1 MTKKQKQLKGVSEMK
16 NKENAEQNLEW
27 YQNQSL
33 ETQISLFGNFL
44 EVAKLLANQM
54 LEDEVK
60 EKAGLRYEREK
71 PSSGRYSRWGSNPG
85 SIRVGEEKVK
95 IKVPRMLDNQKKATE
110 SPDSY
115 QKLRSIELPSESL
128 MKRIILG
135 LSQHD
140 YQEVVKMGVES
151 FGLSQSTVS
160 KAFIEESTKAL
171 EEFEKRDLG
180 LYDFIALVIDGK
192 YLSKENTVIALG
204 ITISGEKIPLGFIQ
218 TTTENSNAVKGLLKD
233 LIKRNFKYTQGILTL
248 LDGSKGLRKAVDET
262 FGKYAL
268 VQRCQWHKRENVLSY
283 LSQEHQDQFRGKLQR
298 AYSEPDYEIA
308 KSKLKEIM
316 IELMKINRSAARS
329 LEEGLEETLTI
340 HRLGLVEQLG
350 RSFTTT
356 NLIENLNSQ
365 LKKYIGRV
373 KRWMNSDMRS
383 RWMAT
388 ALLQI
393 ERRMKKVN
401 NYQKL
406 HLLRTALKTELKIKQ
421 QKVA

>member
-1 MTKKQKQLKGVSEMK
+1 MT
-16 NKENAEQNLEW
+16 
-27 YQNQSL
+27 
-33 ETQISLFGNFL
+33 
-44 EVAKLLANQM
+44 
-54 LEDEVK
+54 
-60 EKAGLRYEREK
+60 
-71 PSSGRYSRWGSNPG
+71 
-85 SIRVGEEKVK
+85 
-95 IKVPRMLDNQKKATE
+95 TE
-110 SPDSY
+110 SPESY
-115 QKLRSIELPSESL
+115 QKLRSIDLPSESL
-128 MKRIILG
+128 MTRIILG

-140 YQEVVKMGVES
+140 YQEVVKMGLES
-151 FGLSQSTVS
+151 FGLSQTTVS
-160 KAFIEESTKAL
+160 KAFIEESTKVL

-192 YLSKENTVIALG
+192 YLFKDNSVIALG

-218 TTTENSNAVKGLLKD
+218 TTTENSQAVTGLLKD
-233 LIKRNFKYTQGILTL
+233 LLRRNFKYKEGILTL

-283 LSQEHQDQFRGKLQR
+283 LSQQQQDQYRGKLQR
-298 AYSEPDYEIA
+298 AYSEPDYQIS
-308 KSKLKEIM
+308 KSKLEEITM
-316 IELMKINRSAARS
+316 ELMKINRSTARS

-365 LKKYIGRV
+365 LKIYIGRV
-373 KRWMNSDMRS
+373 KRWMNSDMRN

-393 ERRMKKVN
+393 ERRMRKVN
-401 NYQKL
+401 NYEKL
-406 HLLRTALKTELKIKQ
+406 HLLRSAIKMELKIKQ
-421 QKVA
+421 QKAA

>member
-1 MTKKQKQLKGVSEMK
+1 MK
-16 NKENAEQNLEW
+16 NKENIKQNLQW
-27 YQNQSL
+27 YQSQSI
-33 ETQISLFGNFL
+33 ETQISLFSNYL

-54 LEDEVK
+54 LEDEVR
-60 EKAGLRYEREK
+60 EKAGIRYDREK

-95 IKVPRMLDNQKKATE
+95 IKVPRILDNEKMVTK
-110 SPDSY
+110 SPESY
-115 QKLRSIELPSESL
+115 QKLRQIELPSESL

-140 YQEVVKMGVES
+140 YQEVVKMGIES

-180 LYDFIALVIDGK
+180 LYDFIAIVIDGK

-218 TTTENSNAVKGLLKD
+218 TTTENSTAVKGLLKD

-283 LSQEHQDQFRGKLQR
+283 LSQEQQDQYRGKLQR
-298 AYSEPDYEIA
+298 AYSEPDYQTAI
-308 KSKLKEIM
+308 SRLKEIT

-365 LKKYIGRV
+365 LKKYVGRV

-383 RWMAT
+383 RWMAV

-393 ERRMKKVN
+393 ERRMRKVN
-401 NYQKL
+401 NYEKL
-406 HLLRTALKTELKIKQ
+406 HLLRTALRTELKIKQ
-421 QKVA
+421 NNVA

>member
-1 MTKKQKQLKGVSEMK
+1 MK
-16 NKENAEQNLEW
+16 NKEKVIQNLQW

-33 ETQISLFGNFL
+33 ETQISLFSNYL
-44 EVAKLLANQM
+44 EVAKILANQM
-54 LEDEVK
+54 LEEEVK
-60 EKAGLRYEREK
+60 EKAGERYNREK

-95 IKVPRMLDNQKKATE
+95 IKVPRIHDNQSLVTE
-110 SPDSY
+110 SPGSY
-115 QKLRSIELPSESL
+115 QKLRSIELPSEAL
-128 MKRIILG
+128 MKKIILG

-140 YQEVVKMGVES
+140 YQEVVKMGIES

-180 LYDFIALVIDGK
+180 LYDFIALVLDGK
-192 YLSKENTVIALG
+192 YLSKENIVIALG

-218 TTTENSNAVKGLLKD
+218 TTTENSKAVKGLLKD
-233 LIKRNFKYTQGILTL
+233 LLRRNFKYTEGILAL
-248 LDGSKGLRKAVDET
+248 VDGSKGLRKAIDET

-283 LSQEHQDQFRGKLQR
+283 LSQEHQDQYKGKLQR
-298 AYSEPDYEIA
+298 AYSEPDYKTA
-308 KSKLKEIM
+308 SSKLKEI
-316 IELMKINRSAARS
+316 ITELMKINRSAARS

-365 LKKYIGRV
+365 LKKYLGRV
-373 KRWMNSDMRS
+373 KRWMNSEMRS
-383 RWMAT
+383 RWMAV

-393 ERRMKKVN
+393 EKRMRKVN
-401 NYQKL
+401 NYEKL
-406 HLLRTALKTELKIKQ
+406 HLLRLALKTELKIKQ
-421 QKVA
+421 KKVA

>member
-1 MTKKQKQLKGVSEMK
+1 MK
-16 NKENAEQNLEW
+16 NREKVQQNLDW
-27 YQNQSL
+27 YKNQSV

-44 EVAKLLANQM
+44 EVAKLLANQI

-60 EKAGLRYEREK
+60 EKAGQRYDREK

-95 IKVPRMLDNQKKATE
+95 MKVPRIHDNQKMITE

-160 KAFIEESTKAL
+160 KAFIEESAKAM

-180 LYDFIALVIDGK
+180 YYDFIALVIDGK

-204 ITISGEKIPLGFIQ
+204 ITMSGEKIPLGFIQ
-218 TTTENSNAVKGLLKD
+218 TTTENSTAVKGLLKD

-248 LDGSKGLRKAVDET
+248 LDGSKGLRKAADES
-262 FGKYAL
+262 FGNYAL

-283 LSQEHQDQFRGKLQR
+283 LSQEHQDQYRGRLQR
-298 AYSEPDYEIA
+298 SYSEPDYQTA
-308 KSKLKEIM
+308 KSKLQAIA
-316 IELMKINRSAARS
+316 IELRKINRSAARS
-329 LEEGLEETLTI
+329 LEEGLEETLTL

-350 RSFTTT
+350 VSFTTT

-373 KRWMNSDMRS
+373 KNRMNSDMRS

-393 ERRMKKVN
+393 QRRMRRVN
-401 NYQKL
+401 NYENL
-406 HLLRTALKTELKIKQ
+406 YLLRTALKTELKIKQ
-421 QKVA
+421 KKVA

>member
-1 MTKKQKQLKGVSEMK
+1 MK
-16 NKENAEQNLEW
+16 NKEKVQQNLDW
-27 YQNQSL
+27 YKDQSL

-44 EVAKLLANQM
+44 EVAKLLANQI

-60 EKAGLRYEREK
+60 EKAGQRYDREK
-71 PSSGRYSRWGSNPG
+71 PLEGRYSRWGSNPG

-95 IKVPRMLDNQKKATE
+95 MKVPRIHDNQKSITE

-160 KAFIEESTKAL
+160 KAFIEESSKAM

-180 LYDFIALVIDGK
+180 YYDFIALVIDGK

-204 ITISGEKIPLGFIQ
+204 ITMSGEKIPLGFIQ
-218 TTTENSNAVKGLLKD
+218 TTTENSTAVKGLLKD

-248 LDGSKGLRKAVDET
+248 LDGSTGLRKAVDES

-283 LSQEHQDQFRGKLQR
+283 LSREQQDQYRGRLQR
-298 AYSEPDYEIA
+298 SYSEPDYQTA
-308 KSKLKEIM
+308 KSKLQAIA
-316 IELMKINRSAARS
+316 IELTKINRSAAKS
-329 LEEGLEETLTI
+329 LEEGLEETLTL

-350 RSFTTT
+350 VSFTTT

-365 LKKYIGRV
+365 LKKYLGRV
-373 KRWMNSDMRS
+373 KNWMNSDMRS

-393 ERRMKKVN
+393 QRRMRKVN
-401 NYQKL
+401 NYENL
-406 HLLRTALKTELKIKQ
+406 YLLRTALKTELKIKQ

>member
-1 MTKKQKQLKGVSEMK
+1 MK
-16 NKENAEQNLEW
+16 NKQKTLQNLEW

-33 ETQISLFGNFL
+33 ATQISLFGNFL
-44 EVAKLLANQM
+44 EVAKILANQM
-54 LEDEVK
+54 LEDEIK
-60 EKAGLRYEREK
+60 EKAGERYDREK
-71 PSSGRYSRWGSNPG
+71 PSESRYSRWGSNPG
-85 SIRVGEEKVK
+85 SIRIGEEKVK
-95 IKVPRMLDNQKKATE
+95 IKVPRIHDNQSLTTE
-110 SPDSY
+110 SPESY
-115 QKLRSIELPSESL
+115 LKLRAIELPTESL
-128 MKRIILG
+128 MKKIILG

-180 LYDFIALVIDGK
+180 SYDFIALVIDGK

-204 ITISGEKIPLGFIQ
+204 ITTSGEKIPLGFIQ
-218 TTTENSNAVKGLLKD
+218 TTTENSKAVKGLLKD

-248 LDGSKGLRKAVDET
+248 IDGSKGLRKAIDET

-268 VQRCQWHKRENVLSY
+268 VQRCQWHKRENVISY
-283 LSQEHQDQFRGKLQR
+283 LSQEHQDQYRGKLQR
-298 AYSEPDYEIA
+298 AYSEPDYATA
-308 KSKLKEIM
+308 KSKLKEIEM
-316 IELMKINRSAARS
+316 ELMKINRSAAKS
-329 LEEGLEETLTI
+329 LEEGLEETLTL

-373 KRWMNSDMRS
+373 KNWMNSDMRS

-393 ERRMKKVN
+393 ERRMRKVN
-401 NYQKL
+401 NHKKL
-406 HLLRTALKTELKIKQ
+406 DLLRTALKTELKIKQ
-421 QKVA
+421 QKAA

>member
-1 MTKKQKQLKGVSEMK
+1 MK
-16 NKENAEQNLEW
+16 NKENVAQNLDW
-27 YQNQSL
+27 YLKQSM

-44 EVAKLLANQM
+44 EVAKILANQM
-54 LEDEVK
+54 LEDEIK
-60 EKAGLRYEREK
+60 EKAGERYDREK

-85 SIRVGEEKVK
+85 SIRIGEEKVK
-95 IKVPRMLDNQKKATE
+95 IKVPRIHNNQSLTTE
-110 SPDSY
+110 SPESY

-128 MKRIILG
+128 MKKIILG

-140 YQEVVKMGVES
+140 YQEVVKMGIES

-160 KAFIEESTKAL
+160 KAFIEESSKAL

-204 ITISGEKIPLGFIQ
+204 ITMNGEKIPLGFIQ
-218 TTTENSNAVKGLLKD
+218 TTTENSQAVKGLLKD
-233 LIKRNFKYTQGILTL
+233 LIKRNFKYSEGILTIM
-248 LDGSKGLRKAVDET
+248 DGSKGLRKAIDET

-268 VQRCQWHKRENVLSY
+268 VQRCQWHKRENVISY
-283 LSQEHQDQFRGKLQR
+283 LNQAQQDQYRGKLQR
-298 AYSEPDYEIA
+298 AYSEPDYETA
-308 KSKLKEIM
+308 KSKLKEIEM
-316 IELMKINRSAARS
+316 ELMNINRSAAKS
-329 LEEGLEETLTI
+329 LEEGLEETLSL

-373 KRWMNSDMRS
+373 KNWMNSDMRS

-393 ERRMKKVN
+393 ERRMRKVN
-401 NYQKL
+401 NHKKL
-406 HLLRTALKTELKIKQ
+406 DLLRTALKTELKIKQ
-421 QKVA
+421 RKAA

>member
-1 MTKKQKQLKGVSEMK
+1 MK
-16 NKENAEQNLEW
+16 NKENLQQNLDW
-27 YQNQSL
+27 YKNQSL
-33 ETQISLFGNFL
+33 ETQLSLFSNFL
-44 EVAKLLANQM
+44 EIAKILANQM
-54 LEDEVK
+54 LEEEVK
-60 EKAGLRYEREK
+60 EKAGERYNREK

-95 IKVPRMLDNQKKATE
+95 IKVPRIHDNQSLVTE
-110 SPDSY
+110 SPGSY
-115 QKLRSIELPSESL
+115 QKLRSIELPSEAL
-128 MKRIILG
+128 MKKIILG
-135 LSQHD
+135 LSEHD

-180 LYDFIALVIDGK
+180 LYDFIALILDGK
-192 YLSKENTVIALG
+192 YLSKENIVIALG

-218 TTTENSNAVKGLLKD
+218 TTTENSTAVKGLLKD
-233 LIKRNFKYTQGILTL
+233 LLRRNFKYTEGILAL
-248 LDGSKGLRKAVDET
+248 VDGSKGLRKAIDET

-283 LSQEHQDQFRGKLQR
+283 LSQEHQEQYRGKLQR
-298 AYSEPDYEIA
+298 AYSEPDYKTA
-308 KSKLKEIM
+308 SSKLKEI
-316 IELMKINRSAARS
+316 ITELLKINRSAARS

-365 LKKYIGRV
+365 LKKYLGRV
-373 KRWMNSDMRS
+373 KRWMNSEMRS
-383 RWMAT
+383 RWMAV

-393 ERRMKKVN
+393 EKRMRKAN
-401 NYQKL
+401 NYEKL
-406 HLLRTALKTELKIKQ
+406 HLLRTSLKTELKIKQ
-421 QKVA
+421 KKAA

>member
-1 MTKKQKQLKGVSEMK
+1 ME
-16 NKENAEQNLEW
+16 NKEKAQQNLDW
-27 YQNQSL
+27 YKNQSV

-44 EVAKLLANQM
+44 EVAKLLANQI

-60 EKAGLRYEREK
+60 EKAGQRYEREK

-95 IKVPRMLDNQKKATE
+95 MKVPRIHDNQKMITE

-160 KAFIEESTKAL
+160 KAFIEESAKAM

-180 LYDFIALVIDGK
+180 YYDFIALVIDGK

-204 ITISGEKIPLGFIQ
+204 ITMSGEKIPLGFIQ
-218 TTTENSNAVKGLLKD
+218 TTTENSTAVKGLLKD

-248 LDGSKGLRKAVDET
+248 LDGSKGLRKAVDES
-262 FGKYAL
+262 FGNYAL

-283 LSQEHQDQFRGKLQR
+283 LSQEHQDQYRGRLQR
-298 AYSEPDYEIA
+298 SYSEPDYQTA
-308 KSKLKEIM
+308 KSKLQAIV
-316 IELMKINRSAARS
+316 IELRKINRSAARS
-329 LEEGLEETLTI
+329 LEEGLEETLTL
-340 HRLGLVEQLG
+340 HRLGLVKQLG
-350 RSFTTT
+350 VSFTTT

-373 KRWMNSDMRS
+373 KNWMNSDMRS

-393 ERRMKKVN
+393 QRRMRKVN
-401 NYQKL
+401 NYEKL
-406 HLLRTALKTELKIKQ
+406 YLLRTALKTELKIKQ
-421 QKVA
+421 KKVA

>member
-1 MTKKQKQLKGVSEMK
+1 ME
-16 NKENAEQNLEW
+16 NKEKAQQNLDW
-27 YQNQSL
+27 YKNQSV

-44 EVAKLLANQM
+44 EVAKLLANQI

-60 EKAGLRYEREK
+60 EKAGQRYEREK

-95 IKVPRMLDNQKKATE
+95 MKVPRIHDNQKMITE

-160 KAFIEESTKAL
+160 KAFIEESAKAM

-180 LYDFIALVIDGK
+180 YYDFIALVIDGK

-204 ITISGEKIPLGFIQ
+204 ITMSGEKIPLGFIQ
-218 TTTENSNAVKGLLKD
+218 TTTENSTAVKGLLKD

-248 LDGSKGLRKAVDET
+248 LDGSKGLRKAVDES
-262 FGKYAL
+262 FGNYAL

-283 LSQEHQDQFRGKLQR
+283 LSQEHQDQYRGRLQR
-298 AYSEPDYEIA
+298 SYSEPDYQTA
-308 KSKLKEIM
+308 KSKLQAIA
-316 IELMKINRSAARS
+316 IELRKINRSAARS
-329 LEEGLEETLTI
+329 LEEGLEETLTL
-340 HRLGLVEQLG
+340 HRLGLVKQLG
-350 RSFTTT
+350 VSFTTT

-373 KRWMNSDMRS
+373 KNWMNSDMRS

-393 ERRMKKVN
+393 QRRMRKVN
-401 NYQKL
+401 NYEKL
-406 HLLRTALKTELKIKQ
+406 YLLRTALKTELKIKQ
-421 QKVA
+421 KKVA

>member
-1 MTKKQKQLKGVSEMK
+1 MK
-16 NKENAEQNLEW
+16 NKEKVIQNLQW

-33 ETQISLFGNFL
+33 ETQISLFSNYL
-44 EVAKLLANQM
+44 EVAKILANQM
-54 LEDEVK
+54 LEEEVK
-60 EKAGLRYEREK
+60 EKAGERYNREK

-95 IKVPRMLDNQKKATE
+95 IKVPRIHDNQSLVTE
-110 SPDSY
+110 SPESY
-115 QKLRSIELPSESL
+115 QKLRSIELPSEAL
-128 MKRIILG
+128 MKKIILG
-135 LSQHD
+135 LSQQD
-140 YQEVVKMGVES
+140 YQEVVKMGIES

-171 EEFEKRDLG
+171 KEFEKRDLG
-180 LYDFIALVIDGK
+180 LYDFIALVLDGK
-192 YLSKENTVIALG
+192 YLSKENIVIALG

-218 TTTENSNAVKGLLKD
+218 TTTENSKAVKGLLKD
-233 LIKRNFKYTQGILTL
+233 LLRRNFKYTEGILAL
-248 LDGSKGLRKAVDET
+248 VDGSKGLRKAIDET

-283 LSQEHQDQFRGKLQR
+283 LSQEHQDQYKGKLQR
-298 AYSEPDYEIA
+298 AYSEPDYKTA
-308 KSKLKEIM
+308 SSKLKEI
-316 IELMKINRSAARS
+316 ITELIKINRSAARS

-365 LKKYIGRV
+365 LKKYLGRV
-373 KRWMNSDMRS
+373 KRWMNSEMRS
-383 RWMAT
+383 RWMAV

-393 ERRMKKVN
+393 EKRMRKVN
-401 NYQKL
+401 NYEKL
-406 HLLRTALKTELKIKQ
+406 HLLRLALKTELKIKQ
-421 QKVA
+421 KKAA

>member
-1 MTKKQKQLKGVSEMK
+1 MK
-16 NKENAEQNLEW
+16 NKEKVIQNLQW

-33 ETQISLFGNFL
+33 ETQISLFSNYL
-44 EVAKLLANQM
+44 EVAKILANQM
-54 LEDEVK
+54 LEEEVK
-60 EKAGLRYEREK
+60 EKAGERYNREK

-95 IKVPRMLDNQKKATE
+95 IKVPRIHDNQSLVTE
-110 SPDSY
+110 SPGSY
-115 QKLRSIELPSESL
+115 QKLRSIELPSEAL
-128 MKRIILG
+128 MKKIILG

-140 YQEVVKMGVES
+140 YQEVVKMGIES

-180 LYDFIALVIDGK
+180 LYDFIALVLDGK
-192 YLSKENTVIALG
+192 YLSKENIVIALG

-218 TTTENSNAVKGLLKD
+218 TTTENSKAVKGLLKD
-233 LIKRNFKYTQGILTL
+233 LLRRNFKYTEGILAL
-248 LDGSKGLRKAVDET
+248 VDGSKGLRKAIDET

-283 LSQEHQDQFRGKLQR
+283 LSQEHQDQYKGKLQR
-298 AYSEPDYEIA
+298 AYSEPDYKTA
-308 KSKLKEIM
+308 SSKLKEI
-316 IELMKINRSAARS
+316 ITELMKINRSAARS

-365 LKKYIGRV
+365 LKKYLGRV
-373 KRWMNSDMRS
+373 KRWMNSEMRS
-383 RWMAT
+383 RWMAV

-393 ERRMKKVN
+393 EKRMRKVN
-401 NYQKL
+401 NYEKL
-406 HLLRTALKTELKIKQ
+406 HLLRLALKTELKIKQ
-421 QKVA
+421 KKAA

>member
-1 MTKKQKQLKGVSEMK
+1 MK
-16 NKENAEQNLEW
+16 NKENAAQNLDW

-60 EKAGLRYEREK
+60 EKAGQKYDREK

-85 SIRVGEEKVK
+85 SIRIGEEKVK
-95 IKVPRMLDNQKKATE
+95 IKVPRIHDNQNLITE
-110 SPDSY
+110 SPESY

-128 MKRIILG
+128 MKKIILG

-160 KAFIEESTKAL
+160 KAFIEESSKAL

-180 LYDFIALVIDGK
+180 FYDFIALVIDGK

-233 LIKRNFKYTQGILTL
+233 LLKRNFKYTQGILTL

-283 LSQEHQDQFRGKLQR
+283 LSQDHQDQYRGRLQR
-298 AYSEPDYEIA
+298 AYSEPDYQTA
-308 KSKLKEIM
+308 KSKLKEI
-316 IELMKINRSAARS
+316 ITELMKINRSAARS
-329 LEEGLEETLTI
+329 LEEGLEETLSL

-350 RSFTTT
+350 VSFTTT

-373 KRWMNSDMRS
+373 KNWMNSDMRG

-393 ERRMKKVN
+393 ERRMRKVN
-401 NYQKL
+401 NYEKL

>member
-1 MTKKQKQLKGVSEMK
+1 MK
-16 NKENAEQNLEW
+16 NTENVQQNLDW
-27 YQNQSL
+27 YLTQSL
-33 ETQISLFGNFL
+33 ETQMSLFGNFL
-44 EVAKLLANQM
+44 EVSKLLAGQI

-60 EKAGLRYEREK
+60 EKAGIRYEREK

-95 IKVPRMLDNQKKATE
+95 IKVPRIHDNQRLITE

-115 QKLRSIELPSESL
+115 QKLRSIDLPSEAL
-128 MKRIILG
+128 MKKIILG

-140 YQEVVKMGVES
+140 YQEVVKMGIES

-171 EEFEKRDLG
+171 KEFEKRDLG

-218 TTTENSNAVKGLLKD
+218 TTTENSTAVKGLLKD
-233 LIKRNFKYTQGILTL
+233 LLKRNFKYTQGILAL
-248 LDGSKGLRKAVDET
+248 VDGSKGLKKAVDET

-283 LSQEHQDQFRGKLQR
+283 LSQEHQDQYRGKLQR
-298 AYSEPDYEIA
+298 AYSEPDYQTA

-316 IELMKINRSAARS
+316 IELTKINRSAAKS

-350 RSFTTT
+350 KSFTTT

-365 LKKYIGRV
+365 LKKYVGRV

-383 RWMAT
+383 RWMAV

-421 QKVA
+421 LKVA